1 MGLCNTE
8 YAAMHKLKRVVQVM
22 INDYLANDKFF
33 ARLRGYLQ
41 LANDNIARIEEIVK
55 ANNSYYEGCTFTRFA
70 FDKECLIVKEKYELT
85 LYYKQHG
92 EDKFAPVG
100 ISGFLWLLIE
110 CGLLSD

>member
-1 MGLCNTE
+1 
-8 YAAMHKLKRVVQVM
+8 M
-22 INDYLANDKFF
+22 INDCLANDKFF

-41 LANDNIARIEEIVK
+41 LANDNIGRIEEIVK
-55 ANNSYYEGCTFTRFA
+55 ANNSYYEGCTFMRFS

-100 ISGFLWLLIE
+100 ISGFLCLLIE
-110 CGLLSD
+110 CGLLSE